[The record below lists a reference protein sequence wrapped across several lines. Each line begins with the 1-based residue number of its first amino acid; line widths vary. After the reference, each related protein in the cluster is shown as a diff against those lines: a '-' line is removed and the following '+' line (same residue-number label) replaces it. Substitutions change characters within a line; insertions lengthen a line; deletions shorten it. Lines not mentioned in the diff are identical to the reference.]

1 VKVIFSTVFKQDL
14 LQEQTKYSSTSVRL
28 GEEFHD
34 KDQPIEELMTFEQRR
49 SDSLV
54 PARLNLFLA
63 GALAALA
70 LGLAAVGLYGVLS
83 YAVARR
89 TREIGVRMSLGAQS
103 RDVMELVLGA
113 GLRRV
118 LAGIA
123 VGLGAGSALTRFLGS
138 LLFGVGTLDLASFAG
153 ASCILIF
160 VAVAACYL
168 PAARAARIDP
178 MRALRQE

>member
-1 VKVIFSTVFKQDL
+1 VTG
-14 LQEQTKYSSTSVRL
+14 T
-28 GEEFHD
+28 GW
-34 KDQPIEELMTFEQRR
+34 R
-49 SDSLV
+49 SW
-54 PARLNLFLA
+54 
-63 GALAALA
+63 ALWAMCAS
-70 LGLAAVGLYGVLS
+70 GVLS
-83 YAVARR
+83 YTVARR

-123 VGLGAGSALTRFLGS
+123 VGLGAGFALTQFLGS
-138 LLFGVGTLDLASFAG
+138 LLFGVGTLDFASFAG
-153 ASCILIF
+153 ASCILIL

-168 PAARAARIDP
+168 PAASATRIDP